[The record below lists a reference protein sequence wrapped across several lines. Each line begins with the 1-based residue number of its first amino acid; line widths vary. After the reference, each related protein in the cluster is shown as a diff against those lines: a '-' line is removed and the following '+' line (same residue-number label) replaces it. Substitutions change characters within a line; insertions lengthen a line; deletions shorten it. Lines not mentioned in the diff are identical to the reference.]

1 VAVTLNGD
9 GKVAKRLR
17 GEHKFTRHLDGL
29 DLSEVSDFAT
39 LPIPVTSRDLKATS
53 SSYEFGVLGFDVP
66 RSSPSMPLTI
76 HTWAIHT
83 WDRIFHLP
91 QVSNRLKLTFLRD
104 GARSSQ
110 RFTRAKLDQNAGE
123 SRRRRPEGK
132 LVGLTQSQMTDLS
145 VDVFEELL
153 RRNQIDSNR
162 QLEAEIG
169 PRPEPKM
176 STAGF
181 SDQRGQ
187 ARVRLSGID
196 DARFMW
202 LLSDVCVELE
212 ARDGDE
218 KLL

>member
-1 VAVTLNGD
+1 MAVTLNGD

-53 SSYEFGVLGFDVP
+53 SSYEFGVLGFDVL
-66 RSSPSMPLTI
+66 RWSPSMPLTN
-76 HTWAIHT
+76 HT

-169 PRPEPKM
+169 PRPEPKV

-196 DARFMW
+196 DAWFMW

-212 ARDGDE
+212 ARHGDE
-218 KLL
+218 NLL